1 MFKVGDLVVY
11 VAHSVS
17 HPTDKE
23 IFKIGKVYRVKK
35 LGEINP
41 NVLTLNNKH
50 KINQVFSFQ
59 VKKIE
64 NNAMNR
70 LLYPEVD
77 WSKYV

>member
-1 MFKVGDLVVY
+1 MYKVGDLVVY

-17 HPTDKE
+17 HLTDKE
-23 IFKIGKVYRVKK
+23 VFEIGRVYQVKGLGNFNPKV
-35 LGEINP
+35 LF
-41 NVLTLNNKH
+41 LNNNH
-50 KINQVFSFQ
+50 KINQVFDSQ

-77 WSKYV
+77 WSKYD